1 MVEVP
6 FFIGFSHSG
15 APSRLHA
22 RNGRINFS
30 KFLYVRD
37 FPEYPYSIAQ
47 IQANTVSL
55 IRSRKT
61 YSRYLKKIRPS
72 ENLALLRP
80 TQYPLVFMDRTVLAI
95 GLLKS
100 GIGPVPRLQDT

>member
-1 MVEVP
+1 MIGVSFYHRVVP
-6 FFIGFSHSG
+6 
-15 APSRLHA
+15 PSRLHA

-55 IRSRKT
+55 LRSRKI
-61 YSRYLKKIRPS
+61 YSRYLKKNRPS
-72 ENLALLRP
+72 DFFLLICA
-80 TQYPLVFMDRTVLAI
+80 TQYVSSKNGVTSEEC
-95 GLLKS
+95 LL
-100 GIGPVPRLQDT
+100 